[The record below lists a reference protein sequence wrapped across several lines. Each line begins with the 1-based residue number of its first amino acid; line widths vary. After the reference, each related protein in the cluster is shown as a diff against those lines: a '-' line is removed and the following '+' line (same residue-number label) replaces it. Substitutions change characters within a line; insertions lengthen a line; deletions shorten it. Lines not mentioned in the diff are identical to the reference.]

1 VQIALGENI
10 RIHCVKIGDAN
21 IKPDPKVIMNTIHSS
36 ESDDAKV
43 IRDIQNK
50 VKDLEGAV
58 RATQT
63 ESRKSAINSEIS
75 YLQKQLHERLQR
87 YAQRAMSN
95 YGNEIIE
102 LSSIFVNVAD
112 IDPKRLFTLPPE
124 RIDEFVVLSKD
135 ILTLLK
141 ENPSAEDAKLAAVL
155 YDHLETVLRFNDV
168 HIETLTEQKN
178 ELGNIL
184 TNLVQ
189 QQSAKELQ
197 LQLSRILRSGL
208 KKAARI
214 PLARLFVIFY
224 RIIKQRV
231 LTLIKQRR
239 VSRIKKLRKKARHR

>member
-1 VQIALGENI
+1 
-10 RIHCVKIGDAN
+10 
-21 IKPDPKVIMNTIHSS
+21 
-36 ESDDAKV
+36 
-43 IRDIQNK
+43 
-50 VKDLEGAV
+50 
-58 RATQT
+58 
-63 ESRKSAINSEIS
+63 
-75 YLQKQLHERLQR
+75 
-87 YAQRAMSN
+87 
-95 YGNEIIE
+95 
-102 LSSIFVNVAD
+102 
-112 IDPKRLFTLPPE
+112 
-124 RIDEFVVLSKD
+124 
-135 ILTLLK
+135 
-141 ENPSAEDAKLAAVL
+141 PSAEDAKLAAVL

-197 LQLSRILRSGL
+197 LQLSDSDQLQLSRILRSGL